1 MAMAVDGDLG
11 DEARC
16 LGRVLASGRVLDVD
30 ATASCLWHE
39 GEVKR
44 VKRGYSMG
52 ARALSPRPSMVPCL
66 RRASSFSRLRHAR
79 VAAVGTR

>member
-16 LGRVLASGRVLDVD
+16 LGRVLASGRGLDVD

-44 VKRGYSMG
+44 VKRG
-52 ARALSPRPSMVPCL
+52 
-66 RRASSFSRLRHAR
+66 
-79 VAAVGTR
+79 